1 MSLPTLDELFAH
13 MRSLGYAVFSS
24 GDYDLNLFGI
34 RSADLEPTTFNDYL
48 GCAYKNDG
56 EWQLDYWE
64 ATTDPGLYWRENPS
78 NVNGT
83 AILVPGQYRSTYML
97 DLHAGKY
104 EALCQRA
111 GAVKVW
117 RDNNKDAILDLDVST
132 QTGYFGINIH
142 ASAND
147 PYNET
152 RNRDAD
158 DQVGKWSAGCQVH
171 GTTKGFC
178 EMMDLVHKQSE
189 THPTWAKKFTY
200 TLREQWW

>member
-1 MSLPTLDELFAH
+1 MHPEILDYAK
-13 MRSLGYAVFSS
+13 SLGHTVFLS
-24 GDYDLNLFGI
+24 GEYNINIIGI
-34 RSADLEPTTFNDYL
+34 RSAHHEPNRFDDTIHCVYKDEDGDWIEKAWPCTTEP
-48 GCAYKNDG
+48 GK
-56 EWQLDYWE
+56 YW
-64 ATTDPGLYWRENPS
+64 LENPT

-147 PYNET
+147 PYNEN

-178 EMMDLVHKQSE
+178 EMMDLVHKQIE

-200 TLREQWW
+200 TLLEQWW